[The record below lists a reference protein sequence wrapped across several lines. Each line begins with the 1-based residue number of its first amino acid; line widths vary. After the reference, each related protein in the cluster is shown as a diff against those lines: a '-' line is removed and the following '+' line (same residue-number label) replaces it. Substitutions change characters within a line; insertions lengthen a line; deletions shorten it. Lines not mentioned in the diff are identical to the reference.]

1 MNVVSRNN
9 LWTYLQGLSLTK
21 SDQRWLASRLIE
33 NSQAKE
39 RVVMADEE
47 IKEGLVAAFQQLDE
61 IKKGNCK
68 ARKAEDLLN
77 EL

>member
-33 NSQAKE
+33 NVQAKE
-39 RVVMADEE
+39 GAIMDDNE
-47 IKEGLVAAFQQLDE
+47 IREGLTAAFQQIKE
-61 IKKGNCK
+61 IKNGTRN
-68 ARKAEDLLN
+68 ARNAEELLN